1 MAPAIQG
8 MRACRACADPT
19 GKTADAESAS
29 LLESP
34 VRRDFITGEGA
45 EPVGSSPQ
53 KFSAYFR
60 SEVERYSGV
69 VKAGRLRVD

>member
-1 MAPAIQG
+1 MLAPIRQAK
-8 MRACRACADPT
+8 RLS
-19 GKTADAESAS
+19 AEIAS
-29 LLESP
+29 LLKSSDS
-34 VRRDFITGEGA
+34 RDFTTGEGA

-53 KFSAYFR
+53 EFSAYFR